1 MKFFSI
7 AIPTYEMNGNGG
19 DFLNFSL
26 NILNNQ
32 TFKDFEVVISD
43 HSLNDDIKN
52 VVNKWKNLLDIK
64 YFRNDYKRGSSSPNI
79 NNAIKNCTGSWIK
92 ILFQDDYLF
101 NENSLKIHYEHIT
114 KYDIRYWLAS
124 ATERS
129 TDGINVYMP
138 HYPKWNKDMVYGVNT
153 ISSPSVICFKNE
165 FKNNLKFDERLVWLM
180 DVEFYHRMYI
190 KFGEPNYINNITIV
204 NRIWK
209 EQVSNTL
216 SEEIK
221 NKEHKLIESEYVK

>member
-7 AIPTYEMNGNGG
+7 AIPTYEMAGKGAE
-19 DFLNFSL
+19 FLNFSL
-26 NILNNQ
+26 DILNKQ

-43 HSLNDDIKN
+43 HSLNDEVKN
-52 VVNKWKNLLDIK
+52 VVDIWSKILDIK
-64 YFRNDYKRGSSSPNI
+64 YFRNNYKRGASSPNL

-101 NENSLKIHYEHIT
+101 GEDSLKNHNTFIIEQNIKH
-114 KYDIRYWLAS
+114 WLAS

-129 TDGINVYMP
+129 MDGINVYMP
-138 HYPKWNKDMVYGVNT
+138 HYPRWNVNMVYGINT

-165 FKNNLKFDERLVWLM
+165 FGNNLKFDENLVWLM

-190 KFGEPNYINNITIV
+190 KFGEPKYIHTINIV
-204 NRIWK
+204 NRTW
-209 EQVSNTL
+209 ESQVSSTL

-221 NKEHKLIESEYVK
+221 NNEHKLIESKYVK